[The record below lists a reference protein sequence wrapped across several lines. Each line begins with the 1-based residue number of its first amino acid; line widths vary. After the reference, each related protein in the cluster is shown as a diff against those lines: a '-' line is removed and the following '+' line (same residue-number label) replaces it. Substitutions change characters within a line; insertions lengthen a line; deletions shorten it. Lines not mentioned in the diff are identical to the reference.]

1 MREVPPANAPTPMVA
16 GSVAIGESASGR
28 SGRDVRP
35 APRPPR
41 SPPRD
46 PVAVLLHAAWMAIVL
61 GLVMQSLTAVVAV
74 YAGGKSPAL
83 AEFVRDGVQKV
94 SWSSFVCAGL
104 AIGTAVSRLR
114 TLWTGL
120 LGVLAA
126 PAGFVL
132 ARAAQK
138 GTAHALG
145 VAPPE
150 VLSTAVFVAVLCVKA
165 VEYGVLGAIIAWMA
179 HKARGRLRDHVLVGL
194 GVGAVFGSVVL
205 TIVVMSAAPPPPAP
219 KLAGLAVNELLFPAG
234 CALVLSAANTI
245 GRRLAASPAPLQT

>member
-1 MREVPPANAPTPMVA
+1 MATAA
-16 GSVAIGESASGR
+16 
-28 SGRDVRP
+28 
-35 APRPPR
+35 APRT
-41 SPPRD
+41 SAAAIA
-46 PVAVLLHAAWMAIVL
+46 VAVRRPHDPAAMLLHAAWMAIAL
-61 GLVMQSLTAVVAV
+61 GLLMQSLTAIVAV
-74 YAGGKSPAL
+74 SAGGKYPAL

-94 SWSSFVCAGL
+94 TWSSFVCAGL

-126 PAGFVL
+126 PIGFVL

-138 GTAHALG
+138 STAGALG

-150 VLSTAVFVAVLCVKA
+150 VLSTGVFVAVLCVKA
-165 VEYGVLGAIIAWMA
+165 IEYGVLGTIIAWMA
-179 HKARGRLRDHVLVGL
+179 QKARGGLRDHVLVGL
-194 GVGAVFGSVVL
+194 GVGATFGGVVL
-205 TIVVMSAAPPPPAP
+205 AIVYANAATPPPAP

-245 GRRLAASPAPLQT
+245 GRRLAPVLPPNS